1 MDWPVP
7 HNGQISTGRP
17 HIACAKIYP
26 IFERHYILNMQAM
39 NIRMEEPEKPELPNK
54 PDELIEKFAGGAKFD
69 NKFLEQR
76 RVFLWGPV
84 TDESSERVVNRLL
97 FLEASEPGKDIFFF
111 INSPGGMVTSGMVV
125 YDVMQMISSPVHTI
139 CMGLAASMGSI
150 LLSGGARGKRLIWP
164 HGRVMIHQ
172 PSIGGM
178 YGQATDIEITAREI
192 DKTREMSAQ
201 LLAANTGKTV
211 AQIMSDF
218 DRDYWMNA
226 QEAVTYGIADGIA
239 DKLN

>member
-1 MDWPVP
+1 
-7 HNGQISTGRP
+7 
-17 HIACAKIYP
+17 
-26 IFERHYILNMQAM
+26 M
-39 NIRMEEPEKPELPNK
+39 NIRMEEPETPAK

-97 FLEASEPGKDIFFF
+97 FLEAADPGKEIFFY

-125 YDVMQMISSPVHTI
+125 YDTMQMISSPVHTI

-150 LLSGGARGKRLIWP
+150 LLCGGTKGKRLIWP

-192 DKTREMSAQ
+192 DKTRLMSAEI
-201 LLAANTGKTV
+201 LAQKCSKTV
-211 AQIMSDF
+211 EQVLSDF
-218 DRDYWMNA
+218 DRDYWMSA
-226 QEAVTYGIADGIA
+226 QEALAYGIVDGIA
-239 DKLN
+239 DKLS